1 MNLYDKLKKEK
12 ENNRKLKLALE
23 KNLEKKK
30 VSDAKIRKLE
40 EEIKLSYV
48 KNMSIEELDAVFN
61 KGGSDD
67 DEGDVH
73 RQQQESV

>member
-30 VSDAKIRKLE
+30 ASDAKIRKLE

-61 KGGSDD
+61 KGGGDD

>member
-30 VSDAKIRKLE
+30 ASDAKIRKLE